1 MPGVTRWPSVDLA
14 DDAVV
19 WRTDQQGKNPCEVPT
34 RKDVGRHVLVVSL
47 GGLPLLQEHE
57 FVLVVLALEQLEG
70 FTAVRRS
77 ADVPAL

>member
-1 MPGVTRWPSVDLA
+1 
-14 DDAVV
+14 
-19 WRTDQQGKNPCEVPT
+19 VPT